1 MVFFENIESPSRPKY
16 LEYGQMSLALCI
28 TSNSMGHPYTVF
40 RENLQRLRSSEAVA
54 GDVVVVSREVQSEA
68 LDMDRGKVMR
78 CRECPAPSSW
88 SS

>member
-28 TSNSMGHPYTVF
+28 TSMGHPYTIF
-40 RENLQRLRSSEAVA
+40 RANLQRLRSSEVVA
-54 GDVVVVSREVQSEA
+54 GDVVEVSREVQSEA
-68 LDMDRGKVMR
+68 LEMDRGAVMR
-78 CRECPAPSSW
+78 CRGCPGPSSC